1 MHARGEVPDVI
12 GAFERIAHGLST
24 DAAFREVE
32 VVSTSAHRRRGGVD
46 LKLVIDKTGGVDMAT
61 CERISRRLNAALE
74 SFTDP
79 YTLSVESAGLDRPL
93 VRPSDYSR
101 FIGSNVK
108 VTTTLSIGG
117 AKTHRGRLAGV
128 RGTNVVLV
136 RDSGE
141 LPIPLTIIKGANLE
155 YDVRADLTRAKRER
169 RRKP

>member
-1 MHARGEVPDVI
+1 MRATGEAPDVI
-12 GAFERIAHGLST
+12 GAFERIAHELPA

-61 CERISRRLNAALE
+61 CERISRRVNAGLE
-74 SFTDP
+74 PYTGP

-108 VTTTLSIGG
+108 VTTTLAIGG

-128 RGTNVVLV
+128 RGTNVVLI

-155 YDVRADLTRAKRER
+155 YDVRADLARAKRER
-169 RRKP
+169 RRK